1 MGGIGTRPRLEILIY
16 ATDGNMTKLTL
27 LLVEDNPADVFL
39 VREALRE
46 ESLDCDLEVVDDGE
60 QAILFV
66 ERVDA
71 GAQALP
77 DLLLLDLNVPRFGG
91 EQVLERLRQ
100 SRVCAG
106 IAVVVITS
114 SDSPRDRQRAADLGA
129 TEYFRKPA
137 NLEEFMALGKLVR
150 RLAEKRHGAGA

>member
-1 MGGIGTRPRLEILIY
+1 M
-16 ATDGNMTKLTL
+16 L

-46 ESLDCDLEVVDDGE
+46 EDLDCDLEVVDDGE
-60 QAILFV
+60 QAIRFL

-71 GAQALP
+71 GGQAPP
-77 DLLLLDLNVPRFGG
+77 DLLLLDLNVPRIGG
-91 EQVLERLRQ
+91 EQVLERLRKSQ
-100 SRVCAG
+100 PCAE

-129 TEYFRKPA
+129 AEYFRKPA
-137 NLEEFMALGKLVR
+137 NLDEFMALGKLVR
-150 RLAEKRHGAGA
+150 RLAEKREGAVA